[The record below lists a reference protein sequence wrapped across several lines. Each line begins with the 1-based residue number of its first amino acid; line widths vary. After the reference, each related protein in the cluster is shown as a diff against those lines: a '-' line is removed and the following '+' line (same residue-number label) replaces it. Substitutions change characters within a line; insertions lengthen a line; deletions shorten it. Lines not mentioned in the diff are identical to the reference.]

1 MFNWVIEKDE
11 TRNFL
16 YGRGGSRKSTPVYK
30 LSKIVSNNG
39 QYIEIYDSK
48 TFYLVVLLS

>member
-11 TRNFL
+11 PRKFL

-30 LSKIVSNNG
+30 LSKIISNNG
-39 QYIEIYDSK
+39 QYIGIYDRK
-48 TFYLVVLLS
+48 AFYLIVLLS